1 MVPTPVVPELRTD
14 RLLLRGFREGDLDA
28 FAAMQADAEVVR
40 FLGVGENAG
49 RPRSRA
55 ETWAA
60 MAQFMGQWALRGHGL
75 WAVEQE
81 GRFIGRL
88 GLLEPEG
95 WPAMELAYALA
106 REAWGKGLAVE
117 GAAAALAWARAHRP
131 GREVLSFIKPGNE
144 RSRRVAARLGGVET
158 GRIAVL
164 GVEAERWA
172 YPG

>member
-1 MVPTPVVPELRTD
+1 MLPTPVVPELRTD
-14 RLLLRGFREGDLDA
+14 RLLLRGFRESDLDA
-28 FAAMQADAEVVR
+28 FAAMQADAEVMR

-95 WPAMELAYALA
+95 WPAM
-106 REAWGKGLAVE
+106 
-117 GAAAALAWARAHRP
+117 
-131 GREVLSFIKPGNE
+131 
-144 RSRRVAARLGGVET
+144 
-158 GRIAVL
+158 
-164 GVEAERWA
+164 
-172 YPG
+172 